1 MATVES
7 MLNTKG
13 KTIFSVSPE
22 TTILDALKLMA
33 DKDIGALLVME
44 GEKLLGIFTER
55 DYARRGILKGKTE
68 TTLVKDVMTSQVY
81 CVAPDQSAEAC
92 MAKMVDK
99 HFRHLPVVKDG
110 KVVGVVSINDVVR
123 TVVSDKE
130 TLVVGMENFIMSMD
144 LMQ

>member
-13 KTIFSVSPE
+13 KVIYSVSPE

-44 GEKLLGIFTER
+44 GEKLQGIFTER
-55 DYARRGILKGKTE
+55 DYARRGILKDKSESTP
-68 TTLVKDVMTSQVY
+68 VKELMTSQVY
-81 CVAPDQSAEAC
+81 CASPDQSAEAC
-92 MAKMVDK
+92 MAKMVEN